1 MVVVVVVVLPAHLQ
15 LVCVFRGLSCFLSWN
30 CRYFCVCVCVYVVE
44 CNMCI
49 LELRLTV
56 LIHFCC
62 HCSASSTVDLYCNV
76 QRVASIQ

>member
-56 LIHFCC
+56 LNTFLLQVALSLFCIKY
-62 HCSASSTVDLYCNV
+62 SGPIL
-76 QRVASIQ
+76 